1 MIKFLNFEIFLN
13 YVLLL
18 EILIEKNYIVFGFC
32 VLNKVYE

>member
-18 EILIEKNYIVFGFC
+18 EILIEKNYIVYV
-32 VLNKVYE
+32 VLCFK